1 MARFS
6 EATQFGETAQFS
18 EAVQL
23 SEMAGQSEPR
33 VHRKP
38 TLDLENELAGQGF
51 DLIVGFDEVG
61 RGALAGPVMVGAA
74 AIWAR
79 RLPDYGVP
87 ERLADSKLLTEHRR
101 EALFEPLQTWC
112 AAHAV
117 GQASNAEIDEWGISH
132 ALGVAALRALNGVE
146 RTLGLDAETH
156 AGNTVDAAVSS
167 STVSSSTASSNAASS
182 PITAPASIAAPS
194 ALRVG
199 AILDGPNDYITKAL
213 NTFDAPDVPIAAHVV
228 TLVKADQRCAS
239 VAAASVIAKVTR
251 DRLMVSIA
259 RGNDLYRPY
268 QWDHNKGYGSAAH
281 REAIARYGATDL
293 HRRSWHLV

>member
-6 EATQFGETAQFS
+6 EAASHGRAELSSKAT
-18 EAVQL
+18 QL
-23 SEMAGQSEPR
+23 SEMAGQSKSH

-38 TLDLENELAGQGF
+38 TLDLENELAGRGF
-51 DLIVGFDEVG
+51 NLIVGFDEVG

-79 RLPDYGVP
+79 GLPDYGVP
-87 ERLADSKLLTEHRR
+87 EGLADSKLLTEHRR
-101 EALFEPLQTWC
+101 EALFEPLQAWC

-167 STVSSSTASSNAASS
+167 NAASS
-182 PITAPASIAAPS
+182 TNASSSSTVPASATASS
-194 ALRVG
+194 ALQIG

-213 NTFDAPDVPIAAHVV
+213 NTFDAPDAPIAAHVV
-228 TLVKADQRCAS
+228 TLVKADQQCAS